1 MLANA
6 VYRLIGG
13 TTIGLHLG
21 NDSSTIDVE
30 LPGGATNV
38 SADMLRQLE
47 DDVNEKIQKD
57 VIIRQWFPDA
67 EEMAKL
73 PLRKKPT
80 VDEHIRIVQIGDLE
94 FCACGGTHPSS
105 AGQIGLMKIVDARP
119 SRGKLRLGFVC
130 GKRAYELLRKEHEL
144 LHQAA
149 NSMSA
154 SAEDVPALVL
164 QLQEQLR
171 EAKFRAGEMEKKL
184 LLAGADSLISAAP
197 VSASG
202 IKIVS
207 GIVEGDMAAI
217 RELANHIVSEKGR
230 IALIG
235 ARNGAGC
242 MYVAAR
248 SEDVTVAMG
257 GVISAAAKATG
268 GKGGGK
274 PDFAQG
280 GGPEEMLN
288 TMIDN
293 CLSI

>member
-1 MLANA
+1 
-6 VYRLIGG
+6 
-13 TTIGLHLG
+13 
-21 NDSSTIDVE
+21 
-30 LPGGATNV
+30 
-38 SADMLRQLE
+38 
-47 DDVNEKIQKD
+47 
-57 VIIRQWFPDA
+57 
-67 EEMAKL
+67 
-73 PLRKKPT
+73 
-80 VDEHIRIVQIGDLE
+80 
-94 FCACGGTHPSS
+94 
-105 AGQIGLMKIVDARP
+105 
-119 SRGKLRLGFVC
+119 
-130 GKRAYELLRKEHEL
+130 
-144 LHQAA
+144 
-149 NSMSA
+149 
-154 SAEDVPALVL
+154 
-164 QLQEQLR
+164 
-171 EAKFRAGEMEKKL
+171 MEKKL
-184 LLAGADSLISAAP
+184 LLAGTDSLISAAP

-202 IKIVS
+202 LKIVS

-235 ARNGAGC
+235 AKSGENC
-242 MYVAAR
+242 VYVAAR